1 LSGKTAVFTVVARH
15 VVELRGH
22 AGCST
27 IPSMKYVLLLALLA
41 GGCALDRDIED
52 RVTIDQGVYGLLLA
66 ADQPAANQTVTVFAA
81 GATTAFATMTSD
93 GAGIYQIDLPNGDY
107 TLCTSACTPI
117 TTPSSAT
124 VRYDWTNGPGGGSWQ
139 KI

>member
-1 LSGKTAVFTVVARH
+1 
-15 VVELRGH
+15 
-22 AGCST
+22 
-27 IPSMKYVLLLALLA
+27 MKYVLVVLLVGLA
-41 GGCALDRDIED
+41 GCALNRDIED
-52 RVTIDQGVYGLLLA
+52 QVTIDQGVYGLLLA

-81 GATTAFATMTSD
+81 GAATAFATMTSD
-93 GAGIYQIDLPNGDY
+93 DGGIYQIVLPNGDY